1 MTMIKRHGLTEL
13 YSPAGE
19 AVAHIIFVHGLF
31 GHSFKTW
38 TARSRSSRISNS
50 SLPPLRNDQE
60 HGENLGAHGSGK
72 ATIVDEVEP
81 WPKILLPSVTP
92 HARIFTWGYDADVG
106 GFLSSA
112 SQNTIHQHAGNLL
125 SDLANLRETGQN
137 KSIPIIF
144 VVHSLGGII
153 VKDALNQSSSTEG
166 TRLKFIAPATFGVIF
181 LGTPH
186 RGSRSA
192 SLGKI
197 AYRVT
202 LVATMRPNL
211 KLLKG
216 LERNSEILERVGD
229 SFSQTMLRHN
239 IRLYSFREEQITRK
253 LHILKIMVVDPDSAK
268 IGDGREEVG
277 SIPADH
283 SNMTKFESS
292 RDVGFKRVSSQLR
305 RWIDEIKAG
314 MITEDE
320 DDCLKSLDAL
330 ETRTRIGEVHK
341 SHEKTFHWLFDSTL
355 ISFSDWL
362 RNERAFDE
370 PIFWVHG
377 KPGSGKSTLMKF
389 AMNDPRTLELLS
401 SRSTNIWTLAAFFF
415 HDRGSSIQKSL
426 AGMMQEILFS
436 ALNPCP
442 ALITFVIPIYL
453 SLVQSQRTK
462 RPKWDLE
469 SLEKTLLLIIQ
480 QHQVPVRLCLFL
492 DALDEHDG
500 DKENL
505 ARFAKE
511 LTRNANGENTHVKI
525 CLASRSWPVFK
536 QHFGSC
542 PGFAIHEHTT
552 SDILAYTES
561 RLSFDRQEPNPLLR
575 QDQLMVITSQVTDR
589 ALGVFIWVRLVVD
602 QLIKDIRDGTPFLVL
617 EDLITKMPQELK
629 DLYAHTLRRIDS
641 EYCAETYIM
650 LQTALCSLSPLQLP
664 FFMKS
669 ASHNLGQPIIE
680 DATFDSQLRRLESR
694 SGGLLEAVYPDTE
707 LVSDEP
713 KPLEELDDRNELAL
727 EDAQLVSRTAS
738 VVECRVQFIHQT
750 VKEYVRDYQHD
761 LGLKETTPTMQLES
775 GYFYLLNSTG
785 CPRPHF
791 PENSHHWS
799 HSQRYLLIDYAK
811 LLEESLDTSNER
823 QMRIA
828 MNKLH
833 EILLNISRFE
843 LLDWNPKAR
852 SFFEHW
858 ITDDEEASEHSVFVI
873 AIAANL
879 KLFASHQGKQYV
891 QNPLYGRDRGR
902 DSFLHIAAAGPDLTT
917 HHLDH
922 LSLIKALIAIGCPVD
937 SVSGFPRS
945 SRGTMTTPLE
955 FLLTQENFNNRSDK
969 ARLEIARTLLEEG
982 ADPNR
987 LIHTL
992 DFGISTPIETLLESC
1007 VRSESAGMIRLLLQF
1022 GADPQAR
1029 RVSDWTLIIARI
1041 RQDKEIIQALEDHG
1055 VYREGPV
1062 RAGPVNV
1069 KGAIAI
1075 ASANSIAVG
1084 VPLTDI
1090 SFDSVME
1097 SYEGVDLGMGGIF
1110 RKGLRPPPT
1119 Y

>member
-1 MTMIKRHGLTEL
+1 
-13 YSPAGE
+13 
-19 AVAHIIFVHGLF
+19 
-31 GHSFKTW
+31 
-38 TARSRSSRISNS
+38 
-50 SLPPLRNDQE
+50 
-60 HGENLGAHGSGK
+60 
-72 ATIVDEVEP
+72 
-81 WPKILLPSVTP
+81 
-92 HARIFTWGYDADVG
+92 
-106 GFLSSA
+106 
-112 SQNTIHQHAGNLL
+112 
-125 SDLANLRETGQN
+125 
-137 KSIPIIF
+137 
-144 VVHSLGGII
+144 
-153 VKDALNQSSSTEG
+153 
-166 TRLKFIAPATFGVIF
+166 
-181 LGTPH
+181 
-186 RGSRSA
+186 
-192 SLGKI
+192 
-197 AYRVT
+197 
-202 LVATMRPNL
+202 
-211 KLLKG
+211 
-216 LERNSEILERVGD
+216 
-229 SFSQTMLRHN
+229 
-239 IRLYSFREEQITRK
+239 
-253 LHILKIMVVDPDSAK
+253 
-268 IGDGREEVG
+268 
-277 SIPADH
+277 
-283 SNMTKFESS
+283 
-292 RDVGFKRVSSQLR
+292 
-305 RWIDEIKAG
+305 
-314 MITEDE
+314 
-320 DDCLKSLDAL
+320 
-330 ETRTRIGEVHK
+330 
-341 SHEKTFHWLFDSTL
+341 
-355 ISFSDWL
+355 
-362 RNERAFDE
+362 
-370 PIFWVHG
+370 
-377 KPGSGKSTLMKF
+377 MKF

-469 SLEKTLLLIIQ
+469 SLEKALLLIIQ

-575 QDQLMVITSQVTDR
+575 QDQLMVITSQVTNR

-761 LGLKETTPTMQLES
+761 LGWKETTPTMQLES

-799 HSQRYLLIDYAK
+799 HSQRYLLFDYAK

-833 EILLNISRFE
+833 EILPNISRFE

-852 SFFEHW
+852 SFFEPL
-858 ITDDEEASEHSVFVI
+858 IKEGQIKINTRDEEASGHTVLII

-879 KLFASHQGKQYV
+879 KLFASYQLKHYV
-891 QNPLYGRDRGR
+891 SHPLYSRDKSPK
-902 DSFLHIAAAGPDLTT
+902 SFLHIAAAGPDLTR

-922 LSLIKALIAIGCPVD
+922 LGLIKALIAIGCPVD
-937 SVSGFPRS
+937 SFSELARS
-945 SRGTMTTPLE
+945 PQGSKTTPLE
-955 FLLTQENFNNRSDK
+955 FLLTQKNFNDRSDK
-969 ARLEIARTLLEEG
+969 TRLEIARTLLEEG

-987 LIHTL
+987 VIYTL
-992 DFGISTPIETLLESC
+992 DSGIITAIGTLLESC

-1022 GADPQAR
+1022 GADPQAHG
-1029 RVSDWTLIIARI
+1029 RVSDWTLRIARI
-1041 RQDKEIIQALEDHG
+1041 RQDKEIIQALKDHG
-1055 VYREGPV
+1055 VYRECPV
-1062 RAGPVNV
+1062 RAGPVNFR
-1069 KGAIAI
+1069 GAIAI
-1075 ASANSIAVG
+1075 ASASAMAIASASSIAVG

-1097 SYEGVDLGMGGIF
+1097 SYEEVDLGMRGMI
-1110 RKGLRPPPT
+1110 RKVQTTTNLLTSSPKAKFLENSGTLPRIQPNPSQDLTIARHPPPHDRFQLLWGEREKGSLD
-1119 Y
+1119 YY